1 MSYQLRSHKPGD
13 MGMVIHRHGALYHQE
28 YGWDEGFEALVA
40 EICAHFIR
48 HFEAARERC
57 WIAEVDG
64 KFAGCIF
71 LVKQSDEVAKLR
83 LFLVEPSARGL
94 GLGKDLVRQ
103 CLDFARACGYRKVVL
118 WTQANLYA
126 ARHIYRKSGFTCT
139 AEEPH
144 HSFGFDMVSETW
156 ELDLATNT
164 HE

>member
-1 MSYQLRSHKPGD
+1 MSYTLRSHQPGD

-28 YGWDEGFEALVA
+28 YGWDMGFEALVA
-40 EICAHFIR
+40 EICAHFIQN
-48 HFEAARERC
+48 FDGARERC

-71 LVKQSDEVAKLR
+71 LVKQSDQVAKLR

-94 GLGKDLVRQ
+94 GLGKELVRQ
-103 CLDFARACGYRKVVL
+103 CLDFARACGYTKVVL

-126 ARHIYRKSGFTCT
+126 ARHIYRKSGFVCT

-156 ELDLATNT
+156 ELDL
-164 HE
+164 